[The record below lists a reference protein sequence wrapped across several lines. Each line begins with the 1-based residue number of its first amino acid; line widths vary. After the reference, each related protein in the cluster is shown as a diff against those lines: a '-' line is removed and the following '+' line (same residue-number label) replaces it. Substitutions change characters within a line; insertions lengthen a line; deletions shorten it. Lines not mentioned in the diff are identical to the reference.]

1 MKMTMMTQVREGQ
14 ADRVVEQLLEM
25 MQDPL
30 SVMVMTGMVMV
41 LVMVRR

>member
-1 MKMTMMTQVREGQ
+1 MVIIHVDDGDGDGDDDYDDPQVREGQ

-30 SVMVMTGMVMV
+30 
-41 LVMVRR
+41 